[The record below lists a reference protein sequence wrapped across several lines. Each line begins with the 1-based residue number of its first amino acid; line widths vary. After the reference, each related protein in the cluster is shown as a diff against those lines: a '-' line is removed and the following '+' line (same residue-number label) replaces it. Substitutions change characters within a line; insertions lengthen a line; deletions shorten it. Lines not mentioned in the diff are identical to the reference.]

1 MDREAYR
8 AQAATVNS
16 ESAWAIRHCGGLY
29 FAGFPDSRKP
39 GVPKVKWV
47 SSLADARLFNASA
60 LSQAEK
66 YIERIKQKDSLYIG
80 LHAIEV
86 RIKE

>member
-1 MDREAYR
+1 MA
-8 AQAATVNS
+8 VNGV
-16 ESAWAIRHCGGLY
+16 SAFVIRHCGGLY

-60 LSQAEK
+60 QSQAEK
-66 YIERIKQKDSLYIG
+66 YIERIKAKDSLYIG
-80 LHAIEV
+80 LHVIEV